1 MDPTNATF
9 GQKSGSAINYGP
21 DSATKLAMYERMLV
35 LRRAEERLAQNF
47 KEGILPGNVHLYVGQ
62 EAVAVGVCNHL
73 SDRDWITSTHRGH
86 GHFLAKGGEPEG
98 LFAEI
103 YGHEGG
109 ICKGFGGTMHVADF
123 SKGIVGANGIVGAGM
138 PIATGAALTAQLD
151 GDGRVAVAFFG
162 DGAANRG
169 VLLETLNIA
178 ALWQLPL
185 VFMCEPNGY
194 CEFSPQDT
202 VTAGAIYARAAAFEI
217 PSVQIDGN
225 DVEKVWR
232 TAGAAIDRARKG
244 EGPSFIEATTYRL
257 RGHAEAEVFW
267 LSEPYRTEE
276 EVASWRAKDPLP
288 RFAEK
293 LQQDGVADAA
303 TLAKLDA
310 EVTQRIERASQA
322 AASRGTPKPDLLQAF
337 IAQGGAGMGG
347 REHA

>member
-9 GQKSGSAINYGP
+9 GQNSGSAINYGP

-47 KEGILPGNVHLYVGQ
+47 KEGILPGNVHLYIGQ
-62 EAVAVGVCNHL
+62 EAVAVGVCAHL

-103 YGHEGG
+103 YGREGG
-109 ICKGFGGTMHVADF
+109 ICGGFGGTMHVADF
-123 SKGIVGANGIVGAGM
+123 SKGIVGANGIVGAGI
-138 PIATGAALTAQLD
+138 PIATGAALSAQLD

-169 VLLETLNIA
+169 VLLEALNIA

-185 VFMCEPNGY
+185 IFVCEPNGY
-194 CEFSPQDT
+194 CEFSPRET
-202 VTAGAIYARAAAFEI
+202 VTAGEIYARAAAFEI

-225 DVEKVWR
+225 DVEAVWQA
-232 TAGAAIDRARKG
+232 AGSAVVRARNG
-244 EGPSFIEATTYRL
+244 EGPTFIEAITYRL
-257 RGHAEAEVFW
+257 RGHAEAEVYW

-288 RFAEK
+288 RFTEK
-293 LQQDGVADAA
+293 LQRDGVADATA
-303 TLAKLDA
+303 LAEIDA
-310 EVTQRIERASQA
+310 NVTQRIEDAAKA
-322 AASRGTPKPDLLQAF
+322 AASRDLPKADLLQAF
-337 IAQGGAGMGG
+337 IAQGGAGMGL
-347 REHA
+347 RENL